1 MNDASKIKVAAI
13 IGGVVIVLMFIFM
26 VIFVQNNNG
35 SKAKKTSP
43 KKTNTSIAKNEIN
56 DKDKNEVNNSSD
68 NKDKKSENIEK
79 IDLQKVYSFGIKDNK
94 LVGISEDLSVQN
106 ILNLEEN
113 LMDYD
118 YEDSK
123 LYLLYSKSKFEIY
136 EVDLKKSEKTKIA
149 EIDQKYVNNSVIVYN
164 QNLYF
169 SYGTG
174 IYKYDIKNS
183 KGEEIIKL
191 NDNETLVNFKI
202 DKDNGYIFFLKNVE
216 KEDICENFVC
226 KADLENYNQ
235 EVILGSEATGSE
247 ILFKNNYLIYAI
259 VSDDVIIDYVYD
271 VNKQLVWELGNRPL
285 NYRLKQAVA
294 INSQYIVFSNGHQ
307 VKVMDYDGNIIN
319 ESLYVEE
326 ESKIYDITML
336 TENILQI
343 RVGTGEYDISKCY
356 LIDFSKDTINETK
369 DGFYNVIIKS
379 EE

>member
-106 ILNLEEN
+106 VLKLEEN

-136 EVDLKKSEKTKIA
+136 EVDFKKSEKTKIA
-149 EIDQKYVNNSVIVYN
+149 EIDPKYVNNSVIVYN

-235 EVILGSEATGSE
+235 EVILSSEATGSE
-247 ILFKNNYLIYAI
+247 ILFKNNYLVYAI

-285 NYRLKQAVA
+285 NYRLKHAVA

-319 ESLYVEE
+319 ENLYVEE